1 MAEST
6 PPKTYPIFPR
16 TDSMALVSIKK
27 PGDTENLLLPV
38 IEVSDLSENQRAQ
51 IDQTLDGKVHI
62 LTAGPGIASVGIS
75 LLDNLP
81 KCNDTQLQSAID
93 RYKSTFRIKPEVSVS
108 ILRDSAP
115 VMTLDGVV
123 MAFSANVTTREGLS
137 LIVVT
142 LKIVGRIL

>member
-1 MAEST
+1 
-6 PPKTYPIFPR
+6 
-16 TDSMALVSIKK
+16 MALVSIKK
-27 PGDTENLLLPV
+27 KKEDNQNLLLPV

-62 LTAGPGIASVGIS
+62 LTAGPGIASVSIS

-81 KCNDTQLQSAID
+81 ECTSTELQSVIAA
-93 RYKSTFRIKPEVSVS
+93 YKDTFRTKPEVSVS
-108 ILRDSAP
+108 ILRGKDS

-123 MAFSANVTTREGLS
+123 MAFSANVTSREGLS

-142 LKIVGRIL
+142 LKIVGQIS

>member
-1 MAEST
+1 MTES
-6 PPKTYPIFPR
+6 PKTYPIFPR
-16 TDSMALVSIKK
+16 TDGMALVAIKK
-27 PGDTENLLLPV
+27 SKDDTTNLLLPV

-62 LTAGPGIASVGIS
+62 LTAGPGIASVSIS

-81 KCNDTQLQSAID
+81 KCNSEELQSVID
-93 RYKSTFRIKPEVSVS
+93 TYKDTFRTKPEVSVS
-108 ILRDSAP
+108 ILRDTKP

-123 MAFSANVTTREGLS
+123 MAFSANVTSREGLS

-142 LKIVGRIL
+142 LKIVGQIS